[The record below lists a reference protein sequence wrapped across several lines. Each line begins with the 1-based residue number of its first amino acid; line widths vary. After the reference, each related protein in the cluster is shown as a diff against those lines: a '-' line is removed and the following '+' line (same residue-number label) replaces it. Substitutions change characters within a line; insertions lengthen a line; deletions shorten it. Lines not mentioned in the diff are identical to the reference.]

1 MSPPPRSRR
10 AGAALHWDLP
20 LLEESLR
27 AHRTSRRA
35 GLQSGAG
42 PAPAHHP
49 SHSPSVTDAGDR
61 VSVLLSLIGLLAV
74 VVLTAGTAVS
84 VASEFA
90 LTALERSQVD
100 AHVAERDDRRARIVQ
115 KAHRGLSFQLSGSQL
130 GITVTTLITG
140 YVAEPAIATLFI
152 PGLLAL
158 GLPEGVAEATATVL
172 ALLLATAVSM
182 VFGELVPK
190 NIALA
195 DPLRTARAVV
205 WLQSGFAR
213 TFRGLIGVLNAAA
226 NAIVRRLGVEPAEE
240 LRSARS
246 PQELSSLVRSSAERG
261 TLDAGTATLLDRS
274 LRFTDRVADDL
285 MTPRV
290 QIESLD
296 ADETVA
302 DLVAL
307 SRRTGFSRFPV
318 QDGDPDALL
327 GVVHVKQAFGV
338 PVDERCRTAVRG
350 LVQPVPTVPGSL
362 DGDALLT
369 SLRGSGLQLAVVV
382 DEYGG
387 TAGIVTLEDLVEE
400 IVGDVRDEHD
410 RAEQA
415 SVRALGSGSWLVSGL
430 LRDDE
435 MLEATGFAMPD
446 GDYETLAGLVLARL
460 GRIPEVG
467 DDVLVDGWRLT
478 VARRDRNRV
487 AEVRVAEVRVAD
499 VQVAGEAA
507 RG

>member
-1 MSPPPRSRR
+1 MSRPGPSGPCSSGR
-10 AGAALHWDLP
+10 GP
-20 LLEESLR
+20 VSL
-27 AHRTSRRA
+27 
-35 GLQSGAG
+35 
-42 PAPAHHP
+42 
-49 SHSPSVTDAGDR
+49 
-61 VSVLLSLIGLLAV
+61 LLSLLGLLAV

-100 AHVAERDDRRARIVQ
+100 AHVAERGDRAARTVQ
-115 KAHRGLSFQLSGSQL
+115 RAHRGLSFQLSGSQL
-130 GITVTTLITG
+130 GITVTTLVTG
-140 YVAEPAIATLFI
+140 YIAEPAIATLFDPVLGAI
-152 PGLLAL
+152 
-158 GLPEGVAEATATVL
+158 GLPKGVASGVATVL
-172 ALLLATAVSM
+172 ALLLATALSM

-205 WLQSGFAR
+205 WLQSGFAQA
-213 TFRGLIGVLNAAA
+213 FRWLIAGLNATA
-226 NAIVRRLGVEPAEE
+226 NALVRRLGVEPAEE

-246 PQELSSLVRSSAERG
+246 PQELASLVRSSAQQG

-290 QIESLD
+290 RVESLD
-296 ADETVA
+296 ADDTVE
-302 DLVAL
+302 DLLAL
-307 SRRTGFSRFPV
+307 SRRSGFSRFPV

-327 GVVHVKQAFGV
+327 GVVHVKQTFGLAA
-338 PVDERCRTAVRG
+338 DERARTTMRSLA
-350 LVQPVPTVPGSL
+350 QPVPTVPGSL

-369 SLRGSGLQLAVVV
+369 SLRESGLQLAVVM

-415 SVRALGSGSWLVSGL
+415 SVRSLGAGSWIVSGL
-430 LRDDE
+430 LRADE
-435 MLEATGFAMPD
+435 MLEATRFAMPV

-460 GRIPEVG
+460 GRIPDVG
-467 DDVLVDGWRLT
+467 DDVVVDGWRLT
-478 VARRDRNRV
+478 VVRRDRNRV
-487 AEVRVAEVRVAD
+487 AELRVVEPRPETAH
-499 VQVAGEAA
+499 G
-507 RG
+507 